1 MKKSR
6 LDEDDVRVRPG
17 RSKSRP
23 RTKDRPQYSDAVLG
37 SVTTVDRGRFTV
49 LLEPSGDQGSIEHGR
64 TEIYAVK
71 ARELGRKGIV
81 VGDRVALV
89 GDSSGDVDSQARIIR
104 REPRD
109 TVLRRTADDND
120 PVERVIVANARYM
133 GIVVA
138 AANPEPRLGLI
149 DRALVAALDAN
160 VTPFLIVTKCD
171 IGEPQPLIENY
182 RNIDLQIFQVHSGVA
197 GAELINYVSDKV
209 TVFIGHS
216 GVGKSTLIN
225 QLVPDADR
233 LIGSVSDLTGKGK
246 HTSTSVIAFPL
257 PGNSGIVIDTPGI
270 RSFGLAHV
278 SRESIIKSFPDLYE
292 WMNNCPRACSH
303 DEVDCGLNAVSDSI
317 TLQRIESLQ
326 NLLAGN
332 TIDANPN

>member
-1 MKKSR
+1 MKRTR
-6 LDEDDVRVRPG
+6 LDEDDIRVRPG

-49 LLEPSGDQGSIEHGR
+49 LLDPEPSLGASDR
-64 TEIYAVK
+64 LEIYAVK

-89 GDSSGDVDSQARIIR
+89 GDATGVVDSQARIIR
-104 REPRD
+104 REERT

-120 PVERVIVANARYM
+120 PVERVIVANADHM

-149 DRALVAALDAN
+149 DRALVAAHDAHII
-160 VTPFLIVTKCD
+160 PILIITKCD
-171 IGEPQPLIENY
+171 IADPRPLIENY
-182 RNIDLQIFQVHSGVA
+182 ARLGLRIFQVSNGIA
-197 GAELINYVSDKV
+197 DSELIEFLANKV
-209 TVFIGHS
+209 TVLIGHS

-233 LIGSVSDLTGKGK
+233 RTGSVSDLTGKGK

-257 PGNSGIVIDTPGI
+257 PRKDGIVIDTPGI

-278 SRESIIKSFPDLYE
+278 GRETIIDSFPDLQE

-303 DEVDCGLNAVSDSI
+303 NEVDCGLNVVSDPVI
-317 TLQRIESLQ
+317 AQRIESLQ
-326 NLLAGN
+326 SLLAGN
-332 TIDANPN
+332 TIDSNQN